1 MQADRITAGIVLS
14 CLLAEDDKTS
24 VFAFFGFRGTDLLF
38 TNGVSAYAIT
48 LLT

>member
-24 VFAFFGFRGTDLLF
+24 VDSFRKVIYSEKDKCEMRY
-38 TNGVSAYAIT
+38 NGQSVP
-48 LLT
+48 